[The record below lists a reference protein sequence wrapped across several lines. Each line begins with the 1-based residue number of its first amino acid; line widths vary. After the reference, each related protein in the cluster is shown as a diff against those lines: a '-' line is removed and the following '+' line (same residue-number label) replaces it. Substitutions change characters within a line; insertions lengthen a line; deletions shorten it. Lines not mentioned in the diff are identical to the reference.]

1 MGEGAWQLFFT
12 RRGLPRPGGADPVLA
27 GVADLDGWLD
37 REGVR
42 EGTPFLIDPAGCY
55 DVALNGYFLE
65 VLGSVPV
72 HTQRAVAYDLK
83 RFLAFLWENR
93 GATSWRQ
100 ASPEDRAAF
109 QRWRRV
115 DPGGPRVAA
124 ATWDRE
130 VATVNQFYAWAVR
143 TGLVAANPIVARQ
156 ARRGRAGVRAVTAEA
171 VTTPAEATHQGS
183 RRDVAWL
190 PPRVYQRWRD
200 VGVRGFGTD
209 GLPDPGFR
217 GRYAGRNAA
226 FSDLLIRTGL
236 RLSEAT
242 SLSLFEL
249 PSRVAGVV
257 HARTW
262 LPAAIAKGGSARA
275 VYVPDSVLADVWEY
289 VECERADAVARA
301 RVRGVYEQIP
311 DPLIVAD
318 AARPVVV
325 IGGRRVGA
333 DRLDGSDRRR
343 LLVATSAGLEPAA
356 VWLTEAGVPSAAS
369 GWQQVFKNANR
380 RCVRLGVGVSCHP
393 HMLRHS
399 FAVITLEQ
407 LWRGHLQ
414 DLAEMTPTGRA
425 TYQMVFGDP
434 LNWVRIRLGHRSV
447 VTTQIYL
454 HTLQELE
461 MATRMALVPDG
472 WELPDRPS
480 DDGQG
485 HEDELTRDG
494 VEFDAGEL
502 DVEEFAADDELDLDL
517 GDAVVAGWA

>member
-12 RRGLPRPGGADPVLA
+12 RRRLPRPAGGDPVRV
-27 GVADLDGWLD
+27 GVPDLDGWLD

-42 EGTPFLIDPAGCY
+42 DGTPFLIDPAGGY
-55 DVALNGYFLE
+55 DVALNGYFRE
-65 VLGSVPV
+65 VMGSAPV

-115 DPGGPRVAA
+115 DPAGPRVAA
-124 ATWDRE
+124 TTWDRE
-130 VATVNQFYAWAVR
+130 VATVNQFYEWAVR
-143 TGLVAANPIVARQ
+143 TGLVVVNPILARQ
-156 ARRGRAGVRAVTAEA
+156 VRGRGGRARTVAVAGM
-171 VTTPAEATHQGS
+171 TPAEATHQGS
-183 RRDVAWL
+183 RRDVEWL
-190 PPRVYQRWRD
+190 PPQVYQRWRD
-200 VGVRGFGTD
+200 AGVRGFGAD

-226 FSDLLIRTGL
+226 FTDLLMRTGL

-242 SLSLFEL
+242 SLSLFEV
-249 PSRVAGVV
+249 PSRVPGVV

-275 VYVPDSVLADVWEY
+275 VYVPDSVLADVWDY
-289 VECERADAVARA
+289 VECERADAVTQARA
-301 RVRGVYEQIP
+301 RGAYADIGN
-311 DPLIVAD
+311 PLIVQD
-318 AARPVVV
+318 PARPVVR
-325 IGGRRVGA
+325 IGDQRVGV
-333 DRLDGSDRRR
+333 DRLDGQDRTR
-343 LLVATSAGLEPAA
+343 LLVDTPAGLEPAA
-356 VWLTEAGVPSAAS
+356 LWLTETGLPSAAS

-380 RCVRLGVGVSCHP
+380 RCTRLGVGVRAHP

-414 DLAEMTPTGRA
+414 DLAAMTPTARA

-472 WELPDRPS
+472 WGLPD
-480 DDGQG
+480 GQ
-485 HEDELTRDG
+485 
-494 VEFDAGEL
+494 
-502 DVEEFAADDELDLDL
+502 L
-517 GDAVVAGWA
+517 GDEPHNAPNHGPGNSQGDGPGDEGEHLEVERCDLVAGWA